1 MSKENI
7 LIGTINYGTRG
18 RDGVSVVDVR
28 VNTDNTITFLF
39 SNGTEQTT
47 SPILIDG
54 SATNYESL
62 GNLPR
67 INSVEIKGNKTLEDY
82 GLDLSNYYNKLEID
96 NKIDNINIPETDLSN
111 YYNKQETDNQI
122 DTKISQ
128 IEIPETDLTDYYTK
142 NETNSQ
148 IDTKISQIDLT
159 DYARKNEIP
168 NSVSQLTNDSNY
180 ATESYVATKIS
191 EAQLAEGDLTN
202 YYTKS
207 ETDSQIDTKISQIP
221 QVDLSNYATK
231 SEIPDV
237 SGFATREEIPSTVGL
252 ATENYVNSKFDSI
265 EIPDVSGFQLK
276 NELATVATT
285 GSYNDLTDLPNSQ
298 IVVGNEPGNSD
309 IWIDTTGGETLG
321 FATVAFS
328 GSYNDL
334 TDKPDIYTKSETYT
348 KLEIEQLIA
357 DQIGGIENGSY

>member
-18 RDGVSVVDVR
+18 RDGVGITDVV
-28 VNTDNTITFLF
+28 VNEDNTLTFHF
-39 SNGTEQTT
+39 SDGTEQTT

-67 INSVEIKGNKTLEDY
+67 INSIEIKGNKTLEDY

-128 IEIPETDLTDYYTK
+128 I
-142 NETNSQ
+142 
-148 IDTKISQIDLT
+148 DLT
-159 DYARKNEIP
+159 DYAKKNEIP
-168 NSVSQLTNDSNY
+168 KSVSQLTNDSNY

-191 EAQLAEGDLTN
+191 EAQLGEGNVDLTN

-207 ETDSQIDTKISQIP
+207 ETDTQIDTKISQIP
-221 QVDLSNYATK
+221 VVDLSNYATK
-231 SEIPDV
+231 D
-237 SGFATREEIPSTVGL
+237 EIPSTVGL

-334 TDKPDIYTKSETYT
+334 IDKPDIYT

-357 DQIGGIENGSY
+357 NQIGGIENGSY

>member
-18 RDGVSVVDVR
+18 RDGVGITDVV
-28 VNTDNTITFLF
+28 VNEDNTLTFHF
-39 SNGTEQTT
+39 SDGTEQTT

-67 INSVEIKGNKTLEDY
+67 INSIEIKGDKTLEDY

-96 NKIDNINIPETDLSN
+96 NKIDNIDIPETDLSN

-128 IEIPETDLTDYYTK
+128 IDLTDYYTK

-168 NSVSQLTNDSNY
+168 
-180 ATESYVATKIS
+180 
-191 EAQLAEGDLTN
+191 
-202 YYTKS
+202 
-207 ETDSQIDTKISQIP
+207 
-221 QVDLSNYATK
+221 
-231 SEIPDV
+231 DV
-237 SGFATREEIPSTVGL
+237 SG
-252 ATENYVNSKFDSI
+252 Y
-265 EIPDVSGFQLK
+265 QLK

-334 TDKPDIYTKSETYT
+334 IDKPDIYT

-357 DQIGGIENGSY
+357 NQIGGIENGSY

>member
-18 RDGVSVVDVR
+18 RDGVGITDVV
-28 VNTDNTITFLF
+28 VNEDNTLTFHF
-39 SNGTEQTT
+39 SDGTEQTT

-67 INSVEIKGNKTLEDY
+67 INSVEIKGDKTLEDY

-128 IEIPETDLTDYYTK
+128 IDLTDYYTK
-142 NETNSQ
+142 NETNNQ

-159 DYARKNEIP
+159 DYAKKNEIP
-168 NSVSQLTNDSNY
+168 KSVSQLTNDRNY

-191 EAQLAEGDLTN
+191 EAQLGEGNVDLSN

-207 ETDSQIDTKISQIP
+207 ETNNQIDTKISQI
-221 QVDLSNYATK
+221 DLSNYATK
-231 SEIPDV
+231 N
-237 SGFATREEIPSTVGL
+237 EIPSTVGL
-252 ATENYVNSKFDSI
+252 ATETYVNSKFDSI

-276 NELATVATT
+276 AELATVATT

-334 TDKPDIYTKSETYT
+334 IDKPDIYTKSETYT

-357 DQIGGIENGSY
+357 NQIGGIENGSY

>member
-18 RDGVSVVDVR
+18 RDGVGITDVV
-28 VNTDNTITFLF
+28 VNEDNTLTFHF

-67 INSVEIKGNKTLEDY
+67 INSIEIKGNKTLEDY

-128 IEIPETDLTDYYTK
+128 I
-142 NETNSQ
+142 
-148 IDTKISQIDLT
+148 DLT

-168 NSVSQLTNDSNY
+168 KSVSQLTNDSNY

-191 EAQLAEGDLTN
+191 EAQLGEGNVDLTN

-207 ETDSQIDTKISQIP
+207 ETDTQIDTKISQI
-221 QVDLSNYATK
+221 DLSNYATK
-231 SEIPDV
+231 N
-237 SGFATREEIPSTVGL
+237 EIPSTVGL
-252 ATENYVNSKFDSI
+252 ATETYVNSKFDSI

-276 NELATVATT
+276 AELATVATT

-334 TDKPDIYTKSETYT
+334 IDKPDIYTKSETYT

-357 DQIGGIENGSY
+357 NQIGGIENGSY

>member
-18 RDGVSVVDVR
+18 RDGVGITDVV
-28 VNTDNTITFLF
+28 VNEDNTLTFHF
-39 SNGTEQTT
+39 SDGTEQTT

-67 INSVEIKGNKTLEDY
+67 INSIEIKGNKTLEDY

-128 IEIPETDLTDYYTK
+128 I
-142 NETNSQ
+142 
-148 IDTKISQIDLT
+148 DLT

-168 NSVSQLTNDSNY
+168 SSVSQLTNDRNY

-191 EAQLAEGDLTN
+191 EAQLGEGNVDLSN

-207 ETDSQIDTKISQIP
+207 ETNNQIDTKISQI
-221 QVDLSNYATK
+221 DLSNYATK
-231 SEIPDV
+231 N
-237 SGFATREEIPSTVGL
+237 EIPSTVGL
-252 ATENYVNSKFDSI
+252 ATETYVNSKFDSI

-334 TDKPDIYTKSETYT
+334 IDKPDIYTKSETYT

-357 DQIGGIENGSY
+357 NQIGGIENGSY

>member
-18 RDGVSVVDVR
+18 RDGVGITDVV
-28 VNTDNTITFLF
+28 VNEDNTLTFHF
-39 SNGTEQTT
+39 SDGTEQTT
-47 SPILIDG
+47 NPILIDG

-67 INSVEIKGNKTLEDY
+67 INSIEIKGNKTLEDY

-128 IEIPETDLTDYYTK
+128 IDLTDYARKNEIPSSVSQLTNDRNYATENYVATKISEAQLAGGNVDLSDYYTK
-142 NETNSQ
+142 SETNSQ
-148 IDTKISQIDLT
+148 IDTKISQI
-159 DYARKNEIP
+159 EIP
-168 NSVSQLTNDSNY
+168 
-180 ATESYVATKIS
+180 EI
-191 EAQLAEGDLTN
+191 
-202 YYTKS
+202 
-207 ETDSQIDTKISQIP
+207 
-221 QVDLSNYATK
+221 DLSNYATK
-231 SEIPDV
+231 D
-237 SGFATREEIPSTVGL
+237 EIPSTVGL

-276 NELATVATT
+276 DELATVATT

-334 TDKPDIYTKSETYT
+334 IDKPDIYTKSETYT

-357 DQIGGIENGSY
+357 NQIGGIENGSY

>member
-18 RDGVSVVDVR
+18 RDGVGITDVV
-28 VNTDNTITFLF
+28 VNEDNTLTFHF
-39 SNGTEQTT
+39 SDGTEQTT

-67 INSVEIKGNKTLEDY
+67 INSVEIKGDKTLEDY

-128 IEIPETDLTDYYTK
+128 I
-142 NETNSQ
+142 
-148 IDTKISQIDLT
+148 DLT
-159 DYARKNEIP
+159 DYAKKNEIP
-168 NSVSQLTNDSNY
+168 KSVSQLTNDRNY

-191 EAQLAEGDLTN
+191 EAQLGEGNVDLSN

-207 ETDSQIDTKISQIP
+207 ETNNQIDTKISQI
-221 QVDLSNYATK
+221 DLSNYATK
-231 SEIPDV
+231 N
-237 SGFATREEIPSTVGL
+237 EIPSTVGL
-252 ATENYVNSKFDSI
+252 ATETYVNSKFDSI

-276 NELATVATT
+276 AELATVATT

-334 TDKPDIYTKSETYT
+334 IDKPDIYTKSETYT

-357 DQIGGIENGSY
+357 NQIGGIENGSY

>member
-18 RDGVSVVDVR
+18 RDGVGITDVV
-28 VNTDNTITFLF
+28 VNEDNTLTFHF

-67 INSVEIKGNKTLEDY
+67 INSIEIKGDKSLEDY

-96 NKIDNINIPETDLSN
+96 NKIDNIDIPETDLSN

-128 IEIPETDLTDYYTK
+128 IEIPETDLTDYAK
-142 NETNSQ
+142 
-148 IDTKISQIDLT
+148 
-159 DYARKNEIP
+159 KNEIP
-168 NSVSQLTNDSNY
+168 TMVSQLTNDSNY

-191 EAQLAEGDLTN
+191 EAQLAEGNVDLSN

-207 ETDSQIDTKISQIP
+207 ETNSQIDTKISQIKIP
-221 QVDLSNYATK
+221 EIDLSNYATK
-231 SEIPDV
+231 D
-237 SGFATREEIPSTVGL
+237 EIPSTIGL

-334 TDKPDIYTKSETYT
+334 IDKPDIYTKSETYT

-357 DQIGGIENGSY
+357 NQIGGIENGSY

>member
-18 RDGVSVVDVR
+18 RDGVGITDVV
-28 VNTDNTITFLF
+28 VNEDNTLTFHF
-39 SNGTEQTT
+39 SDGTEQTT

-67 INSVEIKGNKTLEDY
+67 INSIEIKGNKTLEDY

-128 IEIPETDLTDYYTK
+128 I
-142 NETNSQ
+142 
-148 IDTKISQIDLT
+148 DLT

-168 NSVSQLTNDSNY
+168 KSVSQLTNDSNY

-191 EAQLAEGDLTN
+191 EAQLGEGNVDLSN

-207 ETDSQIDTKISQIP
+207 ETDSQIDTKISQINIP
-221 QVDLSNYATK
+221 EVDLSNYATK
-231 SEIPDV
+231 D
-237 SGFATREEIPSTVGL
+237 EIPSTVGL

-276 NELATVATT
+276 AELATVATT

-334 TDKPDIYTKSETYT
+334 IDKPDIYTKSETYT

-357 DQIGGIENGSY
+357 NQIGGIENGSY

>member
-18 RDGVSVVDVR
+18 RDGVGITDVV
-28 VNTDNTITFLF
+28 VNEDNTLTFHF
-39 SNGTEQTT
+39 SDGTEQTT

-67 INSVEIKGNKTLEDY
+67 INSIEIKGNKTLEDY

-128 IEIPETDLTDYYTK
+128 I
-142 NETNSQ
+142 
-148 IDTKISQIDLT
+148 DLT

-168 NSVSQLTNDSNY
+168 KSVSQLTNDSNY

-191 EAQLAEGDLTN
+191 EAQLGEGNVDLSD

-207 ETDSQIDTKISQIP
+207 ETDSQIDTKISQI
-221 QVDLSNYATK
+221 DLSNYATK
-231 SEIPDV
+231 N
-237 SGFATREEIPSTVGL
+237 EIPSTVGL
-252 ATENYVNSKFDSI
+252 ATETYVNSKFDSI

-276 NELATVATT
+276 AELATVATT

-334 TDKPDIYTKSETYT
+334 IDKPDIYTKSETYT

-357 DQIGGIENGSY
+357 NQIGGIENGSY

>member
-18 RDGVSVVDVR
+18 RDGVGITDVV
-28 VNTDNTITFLF
+28 VNEDNTLTFHF
-39 SNGTEQTT
+39 SDGTEQTT

-96 NKIDNINIPETDLSN
+96 NKIDSIDIPETDLSN

-128 IEIPETDLTDYYTK
+128 IDLTDYYTK

-168 NSVSQLTNDSNY
+168 SSVSQLTNDRNY
-180 ATESYVATKIS
+180 ATENYVATKIS
-191 EAQLAEGDLTN
+191 EAQLAGGNVDLSD

-207 ETDSQIDTKISQIP
+207 ETNSQIDTKISQI
-221 QVDLSNYATK
+221 DLSNYATK
-231 SEIPDV
+231 N
-237 SGFATREEIPSTVGL
+237 EIPSTVGL

-276 NELATVATT
+276 DELATVATT

-334 TDKPDIYTKSETYT
+334 IDKPDIYT

>member
-67 INSVEIKGNKTLEDY
+67 INSIEIKGNKTLEDY

-128 IEIPETDLTDYYTK
+128 I
-142 NETNSQ
+142 
-148 IDTKISQIDLT
+148 DLT

-168 NSVSQLTNDSNY
+168 KSVSQLTNDSNY

-207 ETDSQIDTKISQIP
+207 ETDTQIDTKISQIP
-221 QVDLSNYATK
+221 VVDLSNYATK
-231 SEIPDV
+231 D
-237 SGFATREEIPSTVGL
+237 EIPSTVGL

-334 TDKPDIYTKSETYT
+334 IDKPDIYTKSETYT

-357 DQIGGIENGSY
+357 NQIGGIENGSY

>member
-18 RDGVSVVDVR
+18 RDGVGITDVV
-28 VNTDNTITFLF
+28 VNEDNTLTFHF

-67 INSVEIKGNKTLEDY
+67 INSIEIKGNKTLEDY

-128 IEIPETDLTDYYTK
+128 IEIPEI
-142 NETNSQ
+142 N
-148 IDTKISQIDLT
+148 LT
-159 DYARKNEIP
+159 DYAKKNEIP
-168 NSVSQLTNDSNY
+168 KSVSQLTNDSNY

-276 NELATVATT
+276 DELATVATT

-321 FATVAFS
+321 FATIAFS

-334 TDKPDIYTKSETYT
+334 IDKPDIYTKSETYT

-357 DQIGGIENGSY
+357 NQIGGIENGSY

>member
-18 RDGVSVVDVR
+18 RDGVGITDVV
-28 VNTDNTITFLF
+28 VNEDNTLTFHF
-39 SNGTEQTT
+39 SDGTEQTT

-67 INSVEIKGNKTLEDY
+67 INSIEIKGNKTLEDY

-111 YYNKQETDNQI
+111 YYNKQETD
-122 DTKISQ
+122 
-128 IEIPETDLTDYYTK
+128 
-142 NETNSQ
+142 SQ
-148 IDTKISQIDLT
+148 IDTKISQIKIPEIDLSN
-159 DYARKNEIP
+159 YATKNEIP
-168 NSVSQLTNDSNY
+168 KSVSQLTNDSNY

-191 EAQLAEGDLTN
+191 EAQLGEGNVDLTN

-207 ETDSQIDTKISQIP
+207 ETDTQIDTKISQIP
-221 QVDLSNYATK
+221 VVDLSNYATK
-231 SEIPDV
+231 D
-237 SGFATREEIPSTVGL
+237 EIPSTVGL

-276 NELATVATT
+276 AELATVATT

-334 TDKPDIYTKSETYT
+334 IDKPDIYTKSETYT

-357 DQIGGIENGSY
+357 NQIGGIENGSY

>member
-18 RDGVSVVDVR
+18 RDGVGITDVV
-28 VNTDNTITFLF
+28 VNEDNTLTFHF
-39 SNGTEQTT
+39 SDGTEQTT

-67 INSVEIKGNKTLEDY
+67 INSIEIKGNKSLEDY

-128 IEIPETDLTDYYTK
+128 IDLTDYYTK

-168 NSVSQLTNDSNY
+168 SSVSQLTNDRNY

-191 EAQLAEGDLTN
+191 EAQLAGGNVDLSD

-207 ETDSQIDTKISQIP
+207 ETNNQIDTKISQI
-221 QVDLSNYATK
+221 DLSNYATK
-231 SEIPDV
+231 NEIPDV
-237 SGFATREEIPSTVGL
+237 SG
-252 ATENYVNSKFDSI
+252 Y
-265 EIPDVSGFQLK
+265 QLK

-334 TDKPDIYTKSETYT
+334 IDKPDIYTKSETYT

-357 DQIGGIENGSY
+357 NQIGGIENGSY

>member
-18 RDGVSVVDVR
+18 RDGVGITDVV
-28 VNTDNTITFLF
+28 VNEDNTLTFHF
-39 SNGTEQTT
+39 SDGTEQTT

-67 INSVEIKGNKTLEDY
+67 INSVEIKGDKTLEDY

-128 IEIPETDLTDYYTK
+128 I
-142 NETNSQ
+142 
-148 IDTKISQIDLT
+148 DLT
-159 DYARKNEIP
+159 DYAKKNEIP
-168 NSVSQLTNDSNY
+168 KSVSQLTNDRNY

-191 EAQLAEGDLTN
+191 EAQLGEGNVDLSN

-207 ETDSQIDTKISQIP
+207 ETNNQIDTKISQI
-221 QVDLSNYATK
+221 DLSNYATK
-231 SEIPDV
+231 N
-237 SGFATREEIPSTVGL
+237 EIPSTVGL
-252 ATENYVNSKFDSI
+252 ATETYVNSKFDSI

-276 NELATVATT
+276 AELATVATT

-334 TDKPDIYTKSETYT
+334 IDKPDIYTKSETYT
-348 KLEIEQLIA
+348 KLEIEQLIEN
-357 DQIGGIENGSY
+357 QIGGIEHGSY

>member
-18 RDGVSVVDVR
+18 RDGVGITDVV
-28 VNTDNTITFLF
+28 VNEDNTLTFHF

-96 NKIDNINIPETDLSN
+96 NKIDNINIPETDL
-111 YYNKQETDNQI
+111 
-122 DTKISQ
+122 
-128 IEIPETDLTDYYTK
+128 TDYYTK

-168 NSVSQLTNDSNY
+168 KSVSQLTNDSNY

-191 EAQLAEGDLTN
+191 EAQLGEGNVDLSD

-207 ETDSQIDTKISQIP
+207 ETNNQIDTKISQI
-221 QVDLSNYATK
+221 DLSNYATK
-231 SEIPDV
+231 N
-237 SGFATREEIPSTVGL
+237 EIPSTVGL
-252 ATENYVNSKFDSI
+252 ATETYVNSKFDSI

-276 NELATVATT
+276 AELATVATT

-334 TDKPDIYTKSETYT
+334 IDKPDIYTKSETYT

-357 DQIGGIENGSY
+357 NQIGRSENGAY

>member
-18 RDGVSVVDVR
+18 RDGVGITNVV
-28 VNTDNTITFLF
+28 VNEDNTLTFHF
-39 SNGTEQTT
+39 SDGTEQTT

-67 INSVEIKGNKTLEDY
+67 INSIEIKGNKTLEDY

-96 NKIDNINIPETDLSN
+96 NKIDNINIPQTDLSN

-128 IEIPETDLTDYYTK
+128 IVIPETDLTDYYTK

-168 NSVSQLTNDSNY
+168 KSVSQLTNDSNY

-191 EAQLAEGDLTN
+191 EAQLGEGNVDLTN

-207 ETDSQIDTKISQIP
+207 ETDTQIDTKISQIP
-221 QVDLSNYATK
+221 AVDLSNYATK
-231 SEIPDV
+231 D
-237 SGFATREEIPSTVGL
+237 EIPSTVGL

-265 EIPDVSGFQLK
+265 KIPDVSGFQLK

-334 TDKPDIYTKSETYT
+334 IDKPDIYTKSETYT

-357 DQIGGIENGSY
+357 NQIGGIENGSY